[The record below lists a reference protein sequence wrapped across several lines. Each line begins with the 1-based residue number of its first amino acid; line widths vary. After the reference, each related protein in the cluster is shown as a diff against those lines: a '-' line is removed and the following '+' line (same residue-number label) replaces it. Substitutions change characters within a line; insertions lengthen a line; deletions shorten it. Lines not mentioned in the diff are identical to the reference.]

1 MGLLASTMRKALLL
15 FFCPA
20 SFLLAQNIQHID
32 PPGLNKSPAY
42 TQAVAAKPGTF
53 IWLSG
58 QVAVNSKGE
67 LVGKGDLKAQVNQ
80 AWENVRLALAGSGA
94 TFQDVVKVTTYVVNY
109 KPSMRDDLR
118 AARLKFMG
126 DAKPPAATLVGV
138 QSLASDDW
146 LVEIEVTAVIR

>member
-42 TQAVAAKPGTF
+42 TQAVAAKPGTI

-67 LVGKGDLKAQVNQ
+67 LAGKGDLKAQVNQ

>member
-1 MGLLASTMRKALLL
+1 MLKALLVL
-15 FFCPA
+15 FFPF
-20 SFLLAQNIQHID
+20 SFLFAQNIQHIN
-32 PPGLNKSPAY
+32 PPGLDNSPAY
-42 TQAVAAKPGTF
+42 TQAVAAKPGTI

-67 LVGKGDLKAQVNQ
+67 VVGKGDLKAQVNQ

-118 AARLKFMG
+118 AARLRFMG

>member
-42 TQAVAAKPGTF
+42 TQAVAAKPGTI

-67 LVGKGDLKAQVNQ
+67 LVGKGDLKSQVNQ

>member
-42 TQAVAAKPGTF
+42 TQAVAAKPGTI

-67 LVGKGDLKAQVNQ
+67 LVGKGDLKAQVTQ

>member
-1 MGLLASTMRKALLL
+1 MLKALLL
-15 FFCPA
+15 LFCPA
-20 SFLLAQNIQHID
+20 SLLLAQNIQHIN
-32 PPGLNKSPAY
+32 PPGLGNSPAY
-42 TQAVAAKPGTF
+42 TQVVAAKPGT
-53 IWLSG
+53 ILWVSG
-58 QVAVNSKGE
+58 QTAQNAKGE
-67 LVGKGDLKAQVNQ
+67 LVGKGDLNAQVNQ

-138 QSLASDDW
+138 QSLASDEW

>member
-1 MGLLASTMRKALLL
+1 MRKAFLV
-15 FFCPA
+15 FFCPV
-20 SFLLAQNIQHID
+20 SLLLAQNIQHID

-42 TQAVAAKPGTF
+42 TQAVAARPGTI

-58 QVAVNSKGE
+58 QVAVNAKGE
-67 LVGKGDLKAQVNQ
+67 VVGKGDLKAQLNQ

-109 KPSMRDDLR
+109 KPSMRDDIR
-118 AARLKFMG
+118 AARLRFMG

-138 QSLASDDW
+138 QSLASEEW
-146 LVEIEVTAVIR
+146 LVEIEVTAVVR